1 MMKKLFS
8 NRKNERIEKD
18 MEKIGD
24 NLDKLTSHLNW
35 DLIKSLFTKKAQTQI
50 ETKQLFQNFHDT
62 INESQGIIYDMQK
75 DIQVLIK
82 LSEEMTDS
90 CDKTI
95 EFLDKQIAKYNVE
108 ILECANQLID
118 KQEGESL

>member
-1 MMKKLFS
+1 MKKLFS